1 MRFSR
6 ARDQLFS
13 RQGAGFAWPWAM
25 YMSPPA
31 TADPMRHSVRTLGR
45 ADFDAACASL
55 MRMVAAS
62 YSPTLLIGIRTGGL
76 VVAESMARAAAASLP
91 VLPLTC
97 QRAGTATKSRLPFL
111 HQLLAVLPRG
121 VVDALRLLEH
131 RLLSPRRKRLAKKPN
146 VDHAEATAI
155 GAQLATTHSQH
166 RLLVVDDAVDSGV
179 TLETVVGLLRSSC
192 PADTDIRS
200 AVITVTLEAPRAEPD
215 YALYRGV
222 LCRFPWS
229 FDAAR

>member
-1 MRFSR
+1 MG
-6 ARDQLFS
+6 
-13 RQGAGFAWPWAM
+13 GAGFALEEAM
-25 YMSPPA
+25 HVSPPA
-31 TADPMRHSVRTLGR
+31 SADQTRHSVRTLDRGN
-45 ADFDAACASL
+45 FDAACASL
-55 MRMVAAS
+55 MRMAAAS
-62 YSPTLLIGIRTGGL
+62 YSPTALIGIRTGGL
-76 VVAESMARAAAASLP
+76 VVAEAMTRAASAPLP

-111 HQLLAVLPRG
+111 HEVLGVLPRG
-121 VVDALRLLEH
+121 AIDALRLLEH
-131 RLLSPRRKRLAKKPN
+131 RLLSPRRKRLAKVPN
-146 VDHAEATAI
+146 VDQAEAAAI
-155 GAQLATTHSQH
+155 SVQLSAAPGQH

-179 TLETVVGLLRSSC
+179 TLATVVDLLRTIC
-192 PADTDIRS
+192 PAQTEIRS

>member
-1 MRFSR
+1 
-6 ARDQLFS
+6 
-13 RQGAGFAWPWAM
+13 M

-76 VVAESMARAAAASLP
+76 VVAESMARAAAGSLP

-146 VDHAEATAI
+146 IDHTEATAI